1 MFRLEPHPGYHFYYD
16 LFHLF
21 SLTST
26 SLKTKSFYY
35 SDMAL
40 QKCISRLQTSCSIT
54 QFRNDWNLSPQRNW
68 LQSCWA
74 SISILKTFVIMITT
88 GAFYWHISY
97 RHWQNVGTQAH
108 RDYYDPVYDSIEYIT
123 TNISDSLIL
132 LIQSWWFQL
141 VLKYFY
147 LWISIIIESN
157 PNQQPN
163 III

>member
-1 MFRLEPHPGYHFYYD
+1 
-16 LFHLF
+16 
-21 SLTST
+21 
-26 SLKTKSFYY
+26 LKNKSFYY

-40 QKCISRLQTSCSIT
+40 QKCMSRLQTSCSIT
-54 QFRNDWNLSPQRNW
+54 QLRNDWNLSPQRNW

-108 RDYYDPVYDSIEYIT
+108 RDYYDPIDSIEYIT

-141 VLKYFY
+141 VIKYNLFVNFY
-147 LWISIIIESN
+147 YYWV
-157 PNQQPN
+157 
-163 III
+163 

>member
-1 MFRLEPHPGYHFYYD
+1 MFHLEPHPGYHFYYY

-40 QKCISRLQTSCSIT
+40 QKCMSRLQTSCSIT
-54 QFRNDWNLSPQRNW
+54 QLRNDWNLSPQRNW

-108 RDYYDPVYDSIEYIT
+108 RDYYDPIDSIEYIT